1 MNGAELLAREL
12 RRRGV
17 RHVATLCGHGLDPL
31 DEALDRTGIRL
42 VDVRNEQSAGYIAEA
57 TGRLS
62 RKVGVCA
69 VSSGVAH
76 ANAMTG
82 VVNAYFDGAPMM
94 LITGSGPRETIGLGH
109 FQDLDQVALAD
120 PVCKYS
126 CLIDRPER
134 IGQYLHEAFSAAIS
148 GRPGPVHLTFPLDV
162 QQREVPLGGIHVH
175 RPMSVPESQPGPS
188 ELSRVASMM
197 ADAERPV
204 IVAGSGVYYAKGERA
219 LASFCDRF
227 AIPAMV
233 PVWDRGSFP
242 VAHSAYMGVIG
253 AATGG
258 AEILAD
264 ADLVIVLGARS
275 DYRLGYLQPPT
286 VDENA
291 AIVRVDADPAELDQG
306 TGAHVTVTAS
316 PAAFLRDLEITCE
329 LVIPKTDWLI
339 EAQGRKQTYRHQVV
353 AAQRPD
359 EGCHAL
365 DVVEA
370 IGEALTPDTTLVID
384 GGNIGQWAHQVLN
397 DSYPG
402 HWLTCGIS
410 GVVGYGIAGAMAAR
424 LNDPDHPVILLSG
437 DGALTFTIAEL
448 EAATRQGLPF
458 VVVLADD
465 QAWGIT
471 LTGHEGNFGR
481 GITSELGPIDY
492 VAMARSF
499 GAEAM
504 RIEEPEAILPAI
516 LTAVGADVP
525 TLIHVPVVRSN
536 PLKDRAHNGAQTRA
550 AVSDRVR

>member
-1 MNGAELLAREL
+1 M
-12 RRRGV
+12 

-31 DEALDRTGIRL
+31 DEALHRTGIRL
-42 VDVRNEQSAGYIAEA
+42 VDVRNEQSAAYIAEG

-62 RKVGVCA
+62 RRVGVCA

-82 VVNAYFDGAPMM
+82 VVNAYFDGAPML

-109 FQDLDQVALAD
+109 FQDLDQVALAA

-126 CLIDRPER
+126 RLIDRPER

-175 RPMSVPESQPGPS
+175 RPMSVSESQPGPS

-197 ADAERPV
+197 GDAERPV
-204 IVAGSGVYYAKGERA
+204 IVAGSGVYYSKGERT
-219 LASFCDRF
+219 LASFCERF
-227 AIPAMV
+227 AIPAV
-233 PVWDRGSFP
+233 IPIWDRGSFP
-242 VAHSAYMGVIG
+242 TPHGSYMGVIG
-253 AATGG
+253 SATGG
-258 AEILAD
+258 AEFLAD
-264 ADLVIVLGARS
+264 ADLVLVLGARS
-275 DYRLGYLQPPT
+275 DYRVGYLQPPT

-291 AIVRVDADPAELDQG
+291 AIVRVDADVAELDQG
-306 TGAHVTVTAS
+306 TGAHVTVAAS

-339 EAQGRKQTYRHQVV
+339 EAQGRKQTYRDQVV
-353 AAQRPD
+353 AAPRPD
-359 EGCHAL
+359 VGCHAL

-370 IGEALTPDTTLVID
+370 IQEAMTPETTLVID

-397 DSYPG
+397 DRYPG
-402 HWLTCGIS
+402 HWLTCGNS

-424 LNDPDHPVILLSG
+424 LNDADHPVILLSG

-458 VVVLADD
+458 VIVLADD

-471 LTGHEGNFGR
+471 LTGHEGQFGQ

-504 RIEEPEAILPAI
+504 RIDEPQGILPAI
-516 LTAVGADVP
+516 LTAIGAEKP

-536 PLKDRAHNGAQTRA
+536 PLKDRAHNGLTARVD
-550 AVSDRVR
+550 VSDRVR